1 MSKHFVYFR
10 GAEFFSEKKIEE
22 NFFLHIFF
30 YMSLLHRREKHFD
43 SRGFRTCRLKFKNF
57 GPFFDLRIIF
67 SLGDIDLDLEEI
79 IDQVP
84 LDVV

>member
-1 MSKHFVYFR
+1 MKNILAVGDLGLVVY
-10 GAEFFSEKKIEE
+10 G
-22 NFFLHIFF
+22 
-30 YMSLLHRREKHFD
+30 
-43 SRGFRTCRLKFKNF
+43 KFKNF

>member
-1 MSKHFVYFR
+1 MFILEVR
-10 GAEFFSEKKIEE
+10 GFFQKKKSRKT
-22 NFFLHIFF
+22 FF

-43 SRGFRTCRLKFKNF
+43 GGGFRTCRLWNGHFKNF

>member
-1 MSKHFVYFR
+1 
-10 GAEFFSEKKIEE
+10 
-22 NFFLHIFF
+22 
-30 YMSLLHRREKHFD
+30 MSLLHRREKHFD

>member
-1 MSKHFVYFR
+1 MENSKILAH
-10 GAEFFSEKKIEE
+10 
-22 NFFLHIFF
+22 
-30 YMSLLHRREKHFD
+30 
-43 SRGFRTCRLKFKNF
+43 
-57 GPFFDLRIIF
+57 FFDLRIIF